1 MWIRIRIR
9 NTGFCRC
16 ALAVRREWR
25 SVEHSV
31 QFWKADHDDDPSLKL
46 ELVEEIAEL
55 HTRSCMKCLCPK
67 EVHFSVT

>member
-1 MWIRIRIR
+1 MFV
-9 NTGFCRC
+9 GRC

-55 HTRSCMKCLCPK
+55 HVRSCMKCLCPK
-67 EVHFSVT
+67 EGSPFQALNMERVT